1 MIQPTNET
9 LYLPSLPPSFHAK
22 FMNESNN
29 TTDDT
34 VYFTLPTQPLYPDQG
49 YAFSRSEMNA
59 DFQLPK
65 EASETASAIEF
76 RIIIN
81 QDLEWTL
88 VDESITGITVNGV
101 RLHSAENQRL
111 LAGAGCHLTSPKSG
125 ATLLAEEPN
134 VVQVGWGGL
143 QFSLYILGKAADYC
157 YPTFAQQS
165 RSIPYSPNLA
175 LLSPDING
183 THMLKTTDDV
193 DAELQRQTGGD
204 LTKGFYIDPA
214 RFTRVANPCQSS
226 AAGFAGG
233 EAETG
238 IDDHDW
244 AVLAGV
250 GQLNLQG
257 EDVGLEVMES

>member
-1 MIQPTNET
+1 MSAPGNEA
-9 LYLPSLPPSFHAK
+9 PD
-22 FMNESNN
+22 N

-34 VYFTLPTQPLYPDQG
+34 VYFALPTQPLYPDQG

-65 EASETASAIEF
+65 EAPETATAIEF

-88 VDESITGITVNGV
+88 LDESITGITINGS
-101 RLHSAENQRL
+101 RLHSAENQTL
-111 LAGAGCHLTSPKSG
+111 LAGAGCHLTSPKSA

-143 QFSLYILGKAADYC
+143 QLRLYVLGRAADYG
-157 YPTFAQQS
+157 YPTFAQYSQS
-165 RSIPYSPNLA
+165 TLFFSPNLA
-175 LLSPDING
+175 LSLQDVNG
-183 THMLKTTDDV
+183 THVLETTDDV
-193 DAELQRQTGGD
+193 DVELHRQTGGD

-214 RFTRVANPCQSS
+214 RFARVANSSQPS
-226 AAGFAGG
+226 AAWFAGG
-233 EAETG
+233 DADMG
-238 IDDHDW
+238 VDDQDW

-257 EDVGLEVMES
+257 DDVGLGAMES

>member
-1 MIQPTNET
+1 
-9 LYLPSLPPSFHAK
+9 
-22 FMNESNN
+22 MNAPGNDAPDN

-49 YAFSRSEMNA
+49 YAFSRSETNA

-65 EASETASAIEF
+65 EAPETASALEF

-81 QDLEWTL
+81 QDLKWTL

-101 RLHSAENQRL
+101 RLHSAENQTL
-111 LAGAGCHLTSPKSG
+111 LAGAGCHLTSPNSG

-143 QFSLYILGKAADYC
+143 QFNIYVLGKAADYC
-157 YPTFAQQS
+157 YLTFSQHGQS
-165 RSIPYSPNLA
+165 TPFSPSLA
-175 LLSPDING
+175 LTSRDMSG
-183 THMLKTTDDV
+183 SHMLKTTDDV
-193 DAELQRQTGGD
+193 DAELHRQTGGD

-214 RFTRVANPCQSS
+214 RCTKVANPCQSS
-226 AAGFAGG
+226 AAGFAGE
-233 EAETG
+233 EAEMG
-238 IDDHDW
+238 IVDQDW
-244 AVLAGV
+244 AVLDGV

-257 EDVGLEVMES
+257 EDVGLEAMES